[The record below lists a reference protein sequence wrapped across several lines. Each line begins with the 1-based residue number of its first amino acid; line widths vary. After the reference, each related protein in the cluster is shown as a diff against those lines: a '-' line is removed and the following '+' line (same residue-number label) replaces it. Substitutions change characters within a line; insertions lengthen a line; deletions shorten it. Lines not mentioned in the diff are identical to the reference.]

1 MPSKNCSKPLKTL
14 TGVVVG
20 FGLLTI
26 VAFILTIVF
35 PAVETVMMRILLGL
49 AILLAVSGVAL
60 VIFAMAVSKLGERAA
75 EEIYRKPLA
84 PARIEQAAQLIPEM
98 VCELGFERVGL
109 IGFDPE
115 HRMELYVRHR
125 TFSKEFL
132 AFLSAESVSDALYET
147 VSRELLHM
155 LPHGDPQ
162 EQTRVLVIAN
172 VRHGSVELKKF
183 LAYGILPRFNGLVS
197 YVGAVVAEEATAYW
211 SSLNLYASYTYYRR
225 LQKYFLRCIKLMTV
239 RK

>member
-1 MPSKNCSKPLKTL
+1 MPSKNYSKPLKTL

-26 VAFILTIVF
+26 IAFILTIVF

-49 AILLAVSGVAL
+49 AILLAVSGVTL
-60 VIFAMAVSKLGERAA
+60 VIFAMAVSRLGERAA
-75 EEIYRKPLA
+75 EEIYRKPLVLE
-84 PARIEQAAQLIPEM
+84 RIAQAAQLIPET
-98 VCELGFERVGL
+98 VCKLGFERVGL
-109 IGFDPE
+109 IGLDPE

-132 AFLSAESVSDALYET
+132 ALLSAESVSDALYET

-155 LPHGDPQ
+155 LPPGDPQ
-162 EQTRVLVIAN
+162 EQTRVLLIAN
-172 VRHGSVELKKF
+172 VRQNSAGLEKL
-183 LAYGILPRFNGLVS
+183 LTYGVLPRFNDLVS
-197 YVGAVVAEEATAYW
+197 YVGAIVAEEAAAYW
-211 SSLNLYASYTYYRR
+211 SSVNLYASCMYYSR
-225 LQKYFLRCIKLMTV
+225 LQKYFLRCIKPMTV